1 MRLPLRP
8 SLRRLAAAVLVT
20 AAILAALPAVGGTP
34 VDDARAAAAPG
45 AAATLVAKPQPAFDP
60 GDIISDD
67 SFYNPYAMTAAQVQ
81 HFLDTRTCTPKD
93 ASPCLA
99 DFRMDV
105 PRTPASAERCAA
117 IPARKGER
125 ASSIIVRI
133 AQACTISPRVLLV
146 LLQKEQSLLTTPS
159 ATGYQKATGY
169 ACPDTAACDT
179 RYFGFFNQLY
189 RAAWQFREYTAH
201 PADWRYKVGANRIQY
216 HPDAACGASTVRVV
230 NQATANLYNYTPYQ
244 PDTKTV
250 AQPSGPGDKCSA
262 FGNLNFSRLYNTWFG
277 DPRSV
282 RYPGLQLPCL
292 IYAGGWGCAP
302 LRPFGE

>member
-1 MRLPLRP
+1 MRLPR
-8 SLRRLAAAVLVT
+8 RRLGAAVLVT
-20 AAILAALPAVGGTP
+20 AAVLAALPAVGGAP
-34 VDDARAAAAPG
+34 AEDARAAAPG
-45 AAATLVAKPQPAFDP
+45 AAVTVATKPRPAFDP

-67 SFYNPYAMTAAQVQ
+67 SFYNPYAMTADQVQ
-81 HFLDTRTCTPKD
+81 RFLDTRACTPKD
-93 ASPCLA
+93 ASPCLS

-117 IPARKGER
+117 IPAQRNER
-125 ASSIIVRI
+125 ASSIVVRI
-133 AQACTISPRVLLV
+133 ARACTVSPRVLLV

-159 ATGYQKATGY
+159 ASGYQKATGY

-179 RYFGFFNQLY
+179 RYFGFFNQVY

-201 PADWRYKVGANRIQY
+201 PTDWRYRVGANRIQY
-216 HPDAACGASTVRVV
+216 HPDAGCGASTVTVV

-244 PDTKTV
+244 PDKQTV
-250 AQPSGPGDKCSA
+250 AHPTGPGDACSA
-262 FGNLNFSRLYNTWFG
+262 FGNLNFSRLYTSWFG

-292 IYAGGWGCAP
+292 IYTGGWGCAP
-302 LRPFGE
+302 LRPFGR